1 MIMKNKESQLKD
13 GIENAYNM
21 LRNARNSNDKSKI
34 KDYLGLA
41 RLRIDIAID
50 NL

>member
-13 GIENAYNM
+13 GIENVYNM
-21 LRNARNSNDKSKI
+21 LRNTRNSNDKSKI

-41 RLRIDIAID
+41 RLQIDLA
-50 NL
+50 LETL